1 MAKPKRGKIVA
12 PRFFALRLERKG
24 WTVEG
29 LGSDLLQ
36 AVQEIRSEPNDSRG
50 NTARPILFLGY
61 SFGGIIVKQESLCSI
76 DSKDFC
82 LLTKSQALLAH
93 ANRSSQFF
101 DPEAMGC
108 VFLGTPHGGS
118 SLAPIGKFQCL
129 FGHWSGS
136 SMANLLEAIEPE
148 SKKNEILRTN
158 FETEFRNLSNRFI
171 SFYEMTPEYLGWF
184 PLIPASQVVDQAS
197 AQLEWGDSSPS
208 SPFSCKHR
216 QMHRFSSRKEQGY
229 KDLVKAFQSL
239 KEIIDKAACKRKEDV
254 DSVML
259 EKLEKLKDKLPYAD
273 GAAYNHRKQ
282 QARKCTEKTRE
293 KILDDIQSWQKQD
306 VHNVFWLQ
314 GMAGAGKSTIAR
326 TVAERANEDGFAV
339 GSFFFRRGDDAL
351 GKSDKFVTTIV
362 RELAVHP
369 ALCEIFVH
377 ALSKPNDVAIRD
389 LEHQWQRL
397 IKEPLAERKDL
408 RILLVIDA
416 LDECENDMTAK
427 GLFDILSENQNLQ
440 IPGLKVFV
448 TARDEPWIRHAHQA
462 QALGKIQEDTIEGDI
477 RRYFEDEC
485 ANLKRLGSSL
495 GSFQW
500 LEQTQIE
507 QLVKLSVPLFIVAAT
522 SLRFIATD
530 HIDPK
535 GRFGILCNTSGPP
548 DLDHMYLTVL
558 KYAVSCKGADRGLIE
573 TNLKRFSEIIGPL
586 MVLKGALP
594 PTEYAKLI
602 SDNYSE
608 LYSPV
613 VNCLGLF
620 KAVLDVP
627 DDSGPVRVFHQSFRD
642 FLLDKKRVESA
653 LKPRP
658 QEMQSKSLFQFTP
671 EDFWIDEKK
680 ANHRLFE
687 ECLRVMRSSLK
698 KDICKLKEPDATPLK
713 IQIDHLNAC
722 IPAHLRY
729 ACRYWIIHFISSKS
743 SNKND
748 HKELLV
754 FLKEHL
760 LALVRS
766 DELSTSCQRSS
777 TIGRST
783 ATMRSK
789 LLKFVAD
796 AQRFIRYNM
805 HIIGM
810 SPLQLY
816 SSALVFSPKHSAIR
830 EHFWKNHVPLWICNR
845 PFIAQGWGALLQIEG
860 HQSARSTVTTSLE
873 FSPDGQI
880 LVSLDWSNSLAIRD
894 AQTGVVLRKL
904 DPRRIERFKI
914 TNIGLLAIEVIE
926 RENRGKVEIW
936 DTKEIRAL
944 ISIPKLF
951 PYGIEHMKF
960 SPDSKYIFLRNELW
974 KITEQPPVCVFTIEQ
989 NEPGDDDWDRYP
1001 ESIIFNPTGSHL
1013 LASFTAWS
1021 PKRRAWIESWSLE
1034 SRTKDCTLSSPMS
1047 TQIRHMVFIHS
1058 NQSDSRLVTG
1068 CWNTGTVQMWALGQ
1082 RSPLKSFRG
1091 PHGVRRLSN
1100 LSNSRAIIAAFGNQV
1115 AILNI
1120 DEEWHQNCWNR
1131 YLKWKLPKNETA
1143 TKTFCTPDGKT
1154 VLSQD
1159 DGYNIQVRDSESGA
1173 LRNCLDV
1180 EILTACAVSPDSK
1193 LLASGDRDGPIKLWD
1208 LELRSDTIK
1217 KNTGHYDSHVVISP
1231 NERRMTIGSPGGFEI
1246 WELEIEKISRDEDL
1260 PNVYFSNKWKP
1271 ISFSPDGRLLLLKG
1285 DHNIVIFDVD
1295 KGVTVLQRFR
1305 DVGYQF
1311 QACFLPGP
1319 QQLLLYVEWQRNTQK
1334 VSIWN
1339 VEDGLCVKEI
1349 NRDREG
1355 GYYNC
1360 CASATAFNRGEHH
1373 VALMGFEE
1381 VQIWNLTN
1389 LVTSPKELK
1398 MPGSYCSHGGVAFSP
1413 VDDVLIT
1420 ADGEHH
1426 VQVWDTNTMTQKNNY
1441 PSVRLPRVV
1450 EDLSFCKNGCCV
1462 RRKSGVFFLSKNP
1475 LEGGSNNCN
1484 GYLPIFVD
1492 RGWLLWRG
1500 KRLLWLPTELR
1511 HRNASL
1517 VVHSTTVIIIL
1528 KTGRPLFLNL
1538 DPIQLDKV
1546 FQQDGQQGTLRE
1558 VEYMD

>member
-1 MAKPKRGKIVA
+1 
-12 PRFFALRLERKG
+12 
-24 WTVEG
+24 
-29 LGSDLLQ
+29 
-36 AVQEIRSEPNDSRG
+36 
-50 NTARPILFLGY
+50 
-61 SFGGIIVKQESLCSI
+61 
-76 DSKDFC
+76 
-82 LLTKSQALLAH
+82 
-93 ANRSSQFF
+93 
-101 DPEAMGC
+101 
-108 VFLGTPHGGS
+108 
-118 SLAPIGKFQCL
+118 
-129 FGHWSGS
+129 
-136 SMANLLEAIEPE
+136 MANLLEAIEPE

-184 PLIPASQVVDQAS
+184 PLIPASQVALNC

-239 KEIIDKAACKRKEDV
+239 KEIIDKAACKRKE
-254 DSVML
+254 VML

-462 QALGKIQEDTIEGDI
+462 QALGKIQEDTIEGDM

-586 MVLKGALP
+586 MVLKGAPP

-760 LALVRS
+760 LHWFEAMSCLQVVSEAVRLVDRLQQCVAKNS
-766 DELSTSCQRSS
+766 PLSPE
-777 TIGRST
+777 
-783 ATMRSK
+783 

-904 DPRRIERFKI
+904 DPRRIEQFKI

-989 NEPGDDDWDRYP
+989 NEPGDDDWD
-1001 ESIIFNPTGSHL
+1001 
-1013 LASFTAWS
+1013 
-1021 PKRRAWIESWSLE
+1021 
-1034 SRTKDCTLSSPMS
+1034 
-1047 TQIRHMVFIHS
+1047 
-1058 NQSDSRLVTG
+1058 
-1068 CWNTGTVQMWALGQ
+1068 
-1082 RSPLKSFRG
+1082 
-1091 PHGVRRLSN
+1091 
-1100 LSNSRAIIAAFGNQV
+1100 RAIIAAFGNQV

-1217 KNTGHYDSHVVISP
+1217 KNTGRYDSQMDLVVISP

-1349 NRDREG
+1349 NQG
-1355 GYYNC
+1355 
-1360 CASATAFNRGEHH
+1360 
-1373 VALMGFEE
+1373 
-1381 VQIWNLTN
+1381 
-1389 LVTSPKELK
+1389 
-1398 MPGSYCSHGGVAFSP
+1398 
-1413 VDDVLIT
+1413 
-1420 ADGEHH
+1420 
-1426 VQVWDTNTMTQKNNY
+1426 
-1441 PSVRLPRVV
+1441 
-1450 EDLSFCKNGCCV
+1450 
-1462 RRKSGVFFLSKNP
+1462 
-1475 LEGGSNNCN
+1475 
-1484 GYLPIFVD
+1484 
-1492 RGWLLWRG
+1492 
-1500 KRLLWLPTELR
+1500 
-1511 HRNASL
+1511 
-1517 VVHSTTVIIIL
+1517 STT
-1528 KTGRPLFLNL
+1528 
-1538 DPIQLDKV
+1538 
-1546 FQQDGQQGTLRE
+1546 LR
-1558 VEYMD
+1558 